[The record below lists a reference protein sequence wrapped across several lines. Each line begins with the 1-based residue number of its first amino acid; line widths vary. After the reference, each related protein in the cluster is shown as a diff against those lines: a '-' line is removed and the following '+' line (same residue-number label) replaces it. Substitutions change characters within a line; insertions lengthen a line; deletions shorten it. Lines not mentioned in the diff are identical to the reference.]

1 MKKPCPSLRAWFS
14 YILYLMLG
22 SLLFSSLITLLLVTF
37 EKLAFSAIF
46 PYLFISVFVVGLSL
60 FAVFRRYFAIP
71 KRTLKAMQKAVI
83 DMGKGRKVSPLPEK
97 GTPAIRSVIRAL
109 NQLSVA
115 LKSQESD
122 RVVLMAGVSHDL
134 RTPLTRIRLA
144 MEMMEGKDDF
154 LTESIHQDIEECNAM
169 IDQFIDYQRAGQD
182 MPFTCCELNELLEEV
197 IEAEQRGMSNVDNMI
212 DIENRLS
219 KDPIF
224 ILAHPLS
231 IKRVLVNMFTNARRY
246 GNGWIRISSGS
257 TEKFGWFQVEDN
269 GTGITKEE
277 ATILFQ
283 PFKQG
288 VRASGISSN
297 DGVNNDGVNN
307 GGVGLG
313 LAIIHRIICIHGGS
327 IQVGISE
334 KEGLSIRVYIPLST
348 ALSTSL
354 KIQKLK
360 AQNKIQPKR
369 PVIKMS

>member
-1 MKKPCPSLRAWFS
+1 MKRPWFS
-14 YILYLMLG
+14 YVLYLMLG

-37 EKLAFSAIF
+37 EKLSFSAIF

-71 KRTLKAMQKAVI
+71 KCTLKAMQKAVI
-83 DMGKGRKVSPLPEK
+83 DMEKGRKVSPLPEK

-122 RVVLMAGVSHDL
+122 RAVLMAGVSHDL

-154 LTESIHQDIEECNAM
+154 LTDSIHRDIEECNIM
-169 IDQFIDYQRAGQD
+169 IDQFIDYQRTGQD
-182 MPFTCCELNELLEEV
+182 MPFTCCELNELLEDV
-197 IEAEQRGMSNVDNMI
+197 IGAEQRCMSNVDNMTDR

-219 KDPIF
+219 QDPIF

-269 GTGITKEE
+269 GAGITKEE

-288 VRASGISSN
+288 VRASGICSSG
-297 DGVNNDGVNN
+297 DVSSGGVSN
-307 GGVGLG
+307 GGAGLG

-327 IQVGISE
+327 IQVGSSE
-334 KEGLSIRVYIPLST
+334 KEGLSIRVYIPLSA
-348 ALSTSL
+348 ALNKSL
-354 KIQKLK
+354 KVEKLK
-360 AQNKIQPKR
+360 MQNKVLPKR